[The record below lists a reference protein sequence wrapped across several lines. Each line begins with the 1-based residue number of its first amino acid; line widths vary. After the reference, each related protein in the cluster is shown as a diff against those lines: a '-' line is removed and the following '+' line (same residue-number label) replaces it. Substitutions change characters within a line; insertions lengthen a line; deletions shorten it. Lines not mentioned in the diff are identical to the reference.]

1 MTKAKPQ
8 NSIQTTIQTKKHWK
22 NYIAGEWCD
31 SDNSLNITNPATGK
45 DFATIA
51 CASIEDAD
59 KSVEAARACAD
70 SGILTK
76 DRPATRVQLM
86 LRIADCIRELAEEGA
101 QLLVRENGKSLV
113 DARNEFSN
121 AARYFEYYGG
131 MADKI
136 EGKSI
141 PLGDDYVDFTYYEP
155 FGVSAQIVPWN
166 FPVDICARSL
176 APALAAGNAVIV
188 KSPELTPLA
197 MTLLATACEK
207 AGLPKGAL
215 SILCGIGSEVGAA
228 LVANPKVDQIVFT
241 GSVPTGQHIL
251 KSAANNVT
259 PCVMEL
265 GGKSAAVVFPDLDK
279 QQFLDSVAWG
289 IFFNAGQ
296 VCSAMSRILVHE
308 DIYEEIVS
316 DIAKLAKSLS
326 ISSGKSVELTPV
338 ISKDQHSQ
346 VLSMCNEAID
356 QGARLVTGGKAL
368 EGHDGFY
375 VEPTVFADIKTEMTI
390 CQSEVFGPVV
400 SIMPFKTEAEAWQ
413 LANGTDFGLVAG
425 VFTNDLS
432 RSMRASHALKAGQ
445 IFINEWFAGGI
456 ETPFGGLK
464 MSGFGREKGQE
475 ALYSYVNTKNVAIR
489 VNPNND

>member
-8 NSIQTTIQTKKHWK
+8 TDAHWK

-31 SDNSLNITNPATGK
+31 SENNISITNPATGK
-45 DFATIA
+45 PFATIA
-51 CASIEDAD
+51 CASIEDAGKAVD
-59 KSVEAARACAD
+59 AARLIAD
-70 SGILTK
+70 SGVLTK
-76 DRPATRVQLM
+76 DRPASRVQMM
-86 LRIADCIRELAEEGA
+86 LAIADNIREITEEGA
-101 QLLVRENGKSLV
+101 ELLVRENGKSLA
-113 DARNEFSN
+113 DARSEFDN

-251 KSAANNVT
+251 KSAADNAT

-265 GGKSAAVVFPDLDK
+265 GGKSAAVVFPDVDK

-308 DIYEEIVS
+308 DIYDEVVT
-316 DIAKLAKSLS
+316 DIEKLAKSLS
-326 ISSGKSVELTPV
+326 VASGESVELTPV
-338 ISKDQHSQ
+338 ISKEQHSQ
-346 VLSMCNEAID
+346 VLSMCNVAVAE
-356 QGARLVTGGKAL
+356 GARLVTGGKAVDDK
-368 EGHDGFY
+368 EGFY
-375 VEPTVFADIKTEMTI
+375 VEPTVFADIKPEMTI
-390 CQSEVFGPVV
+390 FQNEVFGPVV
-400 SIMPFKTEAEAWQ
+400 SITSFKTEEEAWK

-432 RSMRASHALKAGQ
+432 RTMRATRALKAGQ
-445 IFINEWFAGGI
+445 IFVNEWFAGGI

-475 ALYSYVNTKNVAIR
+475 ALYSYVNTKNVAIK
-489 VNPNND
+489 VNNSTD

>member
-8 NSIQTTIQTKKHWK
+8 TTTHWK
-22 NYIAGEWCD
+22 NYIAGKWCD
-31 SDNSLNITNPATGK
+31 SENSLSITNPATGK
-45 DFATIA
+45 EFATIA
-51 CASIEDAD
+51 CASIEDAENA
-59 KSVEAARACAD
+59 VEAARACVD

-76 DRPATRVQLM
+76 DRPASRVQMM
-86 LRIADCIRELAEEGA
+86 LRIAENIRELAEEGA
-101 QLLVRENGKSLV
+101 KLLVLENGKSLE
-113 DARNEFSN
+113 DARTEFLT

-141 PLGDDYVDFTYYEP
+141 PLGEDYVDFTYYEP
-155 FGVSAQIVPWN
+155 VGVSVQIVPWN

-176 APALAAGNAVIV
+176 APALAAGNAVVV
-188 KSPELTPLA
+188 KSPEMTPLS

-207 AGLPKGAL
+207 AGLHKGAL
-215 SILCGIGSEVGAA
+215 SILCGVGSEVGAA

-251 KSAANNVT
+251 KSAADNAT

-265 GGKSAAVVFPDLDK
+265 GGKSAAVVFPDADK

-308 DIYEEIVS
+308 DIYDELVA
-316 DIAKLAKSLS
+316 DIALLAKNLS
-326 ISSGKSVELTPV
+326 IGSGAAVELTPV
-338 ISKDQHSQ
+338 VSKDQQQQ
-346 VLSMCNEAID
+346 VLSMCDVALS
-356 QGARLVTGGKAL
+356 QGARLVTGGKAVSDK
-368 EGHDGFY
+368 EGFY
-375 VEPTVFADIKTEMTI
+375 VEPTVFADIKPDMTI
-390 CQSEVFGPVV
+390 FQNEVFGPVV
-400 SIMPFKTEAEAWQ
+400 SITSFKNEEEAWQ

-432 RSMRASHALKAGQ
+432 RTMRATRALKAGQ
-445 IFINEWFAGGI
+445 VFVNEWYAGGI

-464 MSGFGREKGQE
+464 LSGFGREKGQE

-489 VNPNND
+489 VNNQSD

>member
-1 MTKAKPQ
+1 MTKEKPQ
-8 NSIQTTIQTKKHWK
+8 TNMHWK
-22 NYIAGEWCD
+22 NYIAGEWRD
-31 SDNSLNITNPATGK
+31 ADNSLNITNPATGK
-45 DFATIA
+45 EFATVA

-59 KSVEAARACAD
+59 KAVDAARVCAD
-70 SGILTK
+70 SGILTR
-76 DRPATRVQLM
+76 DRPANRVQIM
-86 LRIADCIRELAEEGA
+86 LRIADNIREIAEEGA
-101 QLLVRENGKSLV
+101 QLLVKENGKTLA
-113 DARNEFSN
+113 DAHAEFDN

-136 EGKSI
+136 EGTSI
-141 PLGDDYVDFTYYEP
+141 PLGDDYVDFTVYEP
-155 FGVSAQIVPWN
+155 FGVSVQIVPWN

-176 APALAAGNAVIV
+176 APALACGNAVIV
-188 KSPELTPLA
+188 KSPEMTPLA
-197 MTLLATACEK
+197 ITLLATACEK

-215 SILCGIGSEVGAA
+215 SILCGVGSEVGAA

-251 KSAANNVT
+251 KSAAENVT

-265 GGKSAAVVFPDLDK
+265 GGKSAAVVFPDVNK
-279 QQFLDSVAWG
+279 KQFLDSVAWG

-308 DIYEEIVS
+308 DIYEEIVA
-316 DIAKLAKSLS
+316 DVAELAKSLS
-326 ISSGKSVELTPV
+326 IASGKSVELTPV
-338 ISKDQHSQ
+338 ISQHQRKQ
-346 VLSMCNEAID
+346 VLAMCDAAVS
-356 QGARLVTGGKAL
+356 QGARLVTGGKSV
-368 EGHDGFY
+368 EDNEGFY
-375 VEPTVFADIKTEMTI
+375 VEPTVFADIKADMTI
-390 CQSEVFGPVV
+390 AQSEVFGPVV
-400 SIMPFKTEAEAWQ
+400 SISSFKTEEQAWE

-432 RSMRASHALKAGQ
+432 RSLRASRALKAGQ
-445 IFINEWFAGGI
+445 IFVNEWFAGGI

-489 VNPNND
+489 VNNQSD

>member
-8 NSIQTTIQTKKHWK
+8 TSMHWK
-22 NYIAGEWCD
+22 NYIAGEWCN
-31 SDNSLNITNPATGK
+31 SDNSLSITNPATGK
-45 DFATIA
+45 EFATIA
-51 CASIEDAD
+51 CASIEDAENA
-59 KSVEAARACAD
+59 VEAARACAD

-76 DRPATRVQLM
+76 DRPASRVQMM
-86 LRIADCIRELAEEGA
+86 LRIADNIRELAEEGA
-101 QLLVRENGKSLV
+101 KLLVLENGKSLE
-113 DARNEFSN
+113 DARTEFLT

-141 PLGDDYVDFTYYEP
+141 PLGEDYVDFTYYEP
-155 FGVSAQIVPWN
+155 VGVSAQIVPWN

-188 KSPELTPLA
+188 KSPEMTPLA

-215 SILCGIGSEVGAA
+215 SILCGVGSEVGAA

-251 KSAANNVT
+251 KSAADNAT

-265 GGKSAAVVFPDLDK
+265 GGKSAAVVFPDADK

-308 DIYEEIVS
+308 DIYEELVA
-316 DIAKLAKSLS
+316 DIALLAKNLS
-326 ISSGKSVELTPV
+326 IGSGAAVELTPV
-338 ISKDQHSQ
+338 VSKDQQQQ
-346 VLSMCNEAID
+346 VLSMCDVAVS
-356 QGARLVTGGKAL
+356 QGARLVTGGKAVSDK
-368 EGHDGFY
+368 EGFY
-375 VEPTVFADIKTEMTI
+375 VEPTVFADIKPDMTI
-390 CQSEVFGPVV
+390 FQNEVFGPVV
-400 SIMPFKTEAEAWQ
+400 SITSFKSEEEAWQ

-432 RSMRASHALKAGQ
+432 RTMRATRALKAGQ
-445 IFINEWFAGGI
+445 VFVNEWYAGGI

-464 MSGFGREKGQE
+464 LSGFGREKGQE

-489 VNPNND
+489 VNNQSD